1 MKKITGLITAT
12 LFAGLVNA
20 QVDTLPMPRLDTG
33 IRKMDSLPQEQWNRK
48 DSNLGKWNADTAA
61 SLKSIDSMQSNQWS
75 KQSGAAADTTTGRL
89 TTNDSSSSN
98 KKVSTDT
105 TTAIKLPD
113 RVMMKDGKMFIVE
126 KGAERKL
133 EKDFVFASGLVV
145 TPEGV
150 VKKKDGSSVQLK
162 DGQYLEIKPAAVKKE
177 KAPVKKAPVKK
188 SKQ

>member
-1 MKKITGLITAT
+1 MKKLTGLITAT

-20 QVDTLPMPRLDTG
+20 QVDTLPLPRLDTG
-33 IRKMDSLPQEQWNRK
+33 IRKMDSLPKEQWNRK
-48 DSNLGKWNADTAA
+48 DSNLGKWNTDAAA
-61 SLKSIDSMQSNQWS
+61 SLKAVDSMQSNQWS
-75 KQSGAAADTTTGRL
+75 KQSVAADTTTGRL

-126 KGAERKL
+126 KGAESKL
-133 EKDFVFASGLVV
+133 EKDFVFTSGLVV

-177 KAPVKKAPVKK
+177 KSPVKKPPVKK
-188 SKQ
+188 GKQ